1 MERRSHSWEPDL
13 TVSRRDPP
21 PTHTHLVSK
30 PRLKN
35 KQTQKEKGYDFDLIV
50 RDTEGKENEKER
62 KCRRVESERVADR
75 ARRL

>member
-1 MERRSHSWEPDL
+1 
-13 TVSRRDPP
+13 
-21 PTHTHLVSK
+21 LVSK